1 MKLRS
6 VRYLTG
12 EGIKSMWANRLMSI
26 ASVGVL
32 VACMVLIGLAILIS
46 LNVNKAL
53 GALEQQNVIM
63 AYFNDLNSV
72 LYGNASDSY
81 VPSSST
87 SSGDEED
94 SSKTDSKDDK
104 DSSSS
109 SKASSGSS
117 SKTSSKT
124 SSKNSSSSKDKEDK
138 ESNPSKIPE
147 DAYLIHNEK
156 EALALCEKLRKID
169 NVLTV
174 EYVSSE
180 EGLESIKE
188 GLLDGKDQYFTFLD
202 GEYGNPLSA
211 AARIT
216 LKDMSKFKETVA
228 AIEKVEGIDSIQSQ
242 SDLADKINA
251 IKNGIG
257 VAGIWI
263 IAILLII
270 SLVIVSNTIRVT
282 MYNRKLEISIMKAVG
297 ATNSF
302 IRLPFVIEGVTI
314 GMLSSIFS
322 MGILYFCYRV
332 AMEAIKEELGV
343 MDIIGFSEVALMI
356 FGVFVA
362 IGVLS
367 GIVGSVIMISKYLKK
382 EGSEFTAI

>member
-6 VRYLTG
+6 VTYLSK
-12 EGIKSMWANRLMSI
+12 EGIKSMWSNRLMSI

-32 VACMVLIGLAILIS
+32 VACMVLIGLAVLIS

-63 AYFNDLNSV
+63 AYFNDINSV
-72 LYGNASDSY
+72 LYGD
-81 VPSSST
+81 
-87 SSGDEED
+87 
-94 SSKTDSKDDK
+94 
-104 DSSSS
+104 
-109 SKASSGSS
+109 ASSDYLDSS
-117 SKTSSKT
+117 SKTENTSSTDSQDKT
-124 SSKNSSSSKDKEDK
+124 SSSEDK
-138 ESNPSKIPE
+138 VLDAKDIPD
-147 DAYLIHNEK
+147 DAYLIHNEQ
-156 EALALCEKLRKID
+156 EALALCDKLAALD
-169 NVLTV
+169 NVLSV

-180 EGLESIKE
+180 AGLESIKE
-188 GLLDGKDQYFTFLD
+188 GLLEGKEEYFNFLD
-202 GEYGNPLSA
+202 EEYGNPLSA
-211 AARIT
+211 AAKIT
-216 LKDMSKFKETVA
+216 LKDMSKFSDTLK
-228 AIEKVEGIDSIQSQ
+228 AIENTKGVDSVQSQ

-251 IKNGIG
+251 IKEGIG
-257 VAGIWI
+257 IAGVWI
-263 IAILLII
+263 IAILLTI

-314 GMLSSIFS
+314 GLISAVIAT
-322 MGILYFCYRV
+322 GILYFCYRV
-332 AMEAIKEELGV
+332 AIEAIKNALGMMQV
-343 MDIIGFSEVALMI
+343 VSFESVIWMIVAI
-356 FGVFVA
+356 FVV